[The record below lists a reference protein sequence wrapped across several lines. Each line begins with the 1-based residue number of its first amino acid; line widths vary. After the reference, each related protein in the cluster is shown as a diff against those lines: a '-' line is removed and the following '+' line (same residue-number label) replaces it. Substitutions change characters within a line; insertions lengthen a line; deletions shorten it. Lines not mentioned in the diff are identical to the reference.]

1 MQTIA
6 RTAFAPAT
14 RAKGPIAIRFL
25 NWLVALDAGY
35 RNAQKLASASDEH
48 LADMGISRSEA
59 DAEFQ
64 RCLGTVEYRNPIGSR
79 W

>member
-6 RTAFAPAT
+6 KTAFVDTGT
-14 RAKGPIAIRFL
+14 RGLGGIWFL

-35 RNAQKLASASDEH
+35 RNARKLASATDEQ
-48 LADMGISRSEA
+48 LADMGIARSEA
-59 DAEFQ
+59 EAEFE
-64 RCLGTVEYRNPIGSR
+64 RRLGTLEYRRPVGSL

>member
-1 MQTIA
+1 
-6 RTAFAPAT
+6 
-14 RAKGPIAIRFL
+14 
-25 NWLVALDAGY
+25 
-35 RNAQKLASASDEH
+35 
-48 LADMGISRSEA
+48 MGISRSEA

>member
-14 RAKGPIAIRFL
+14 RAKGPIGIRFL

-35 RNAQKLASASDEH
+35 RNAQKLASASDEQ